1 MILTQLTH
9 FFQCKKITRHKLVS
23 NVRDCVSCS
32 PPPSSSSV
40 KVFGDDICSPFL
52 LEVMHGVD
60 EKFIP
65 KKGEACWQRSFYE
78 TGGQAFEESSEALL
92 FGYLNH
98 AVEQTSVAPHLHRTD
113 RRQCFTIKPRAL
125 NQIWWNMLLR
135 SLPVQSELWLLQS
148 PPPAVSS
155 WTDRMGTWLF
165 CWSFQLHSHRPGF
178 LSFLEHKKWQDFK
191 LNPVQV

>member
-23 NVRDCVSCS
+23 NVRDCVCCS

-60 EKFIP
+60 KKFIP
-65 KKGEACWQRSFYE
+65 KKRWSLLTAQLLRDWG
-78 TGGQAFEESSEALL
+78 TGLWRILGSPPLWLFEPCSRADLCSS
-92 FGYLNH
+92 
-98 AVEQTSVAPHLHRTD
+98 APAQD
-113 RRQCFTIKPRAL
+113 RRQCFSIKPRAL

>member
-23 NVRDCVSCS
+23 NVRDCVCCS

-60 EKFIP
+60 KKFIP

-98 AVEQTSVAPHLHRTD
+98 AVEQTSVAPHLHRTEGNASASNPERLIKYD
-113 RRQCFTIKPRAL
+113 ETCCWGAYLSKVSSGCFKAPH
-125 NQIWWNMLLR
+125 
-135 SLPVQSELWLLQS
+135 LQS
-148 PPPAVSS
+148 LLEQIEWVRDCFADHSS
-155 WTDRMGTWLF
+155 STPTDQAF
-165 CWSFQLHSHRPGF
+165 
-178 LSFLEHKKWQDFK
+178 
-191 LNPVQV
+191 